1 MPQEPQEIEVEVVDA
16 GGPSILVRDKPA
28 GGVPQR
34 DPSGRDWRQWH
45 GRVRTLDSRWW
56 PLWVL
61 LGILAV
67 ALALTIGVV
76 VGILYLIL
84 RAIRAVISAILR

>member
-16 GGPSILVRDKPA
+16 GGPSILVRDEPVSD
-28 GGVPQR
+28 VPER
-34 DPSGRDWRQWH
+34 DPQGRDWRRWQ

-61 LGILAV
+61 LGIIAV
-67 ALALTIGVV
+67 MLALTIGVV
-76 VGILYLIL
+76 VGTLYLIL